1 MVVGLVAGQE
11 VIVKHIDHDAR
22 IPARY
27 SLGTLLG
34 SANHGVCIGEP
45 INCSMQQNTSLYV
58 GIETRKLVSANR
70 VPNEIS
76 DQDICRFA

>member
-1 MVVGLVAGQE
+1 MLWQRHGMVAGPVAGQE

-34 SANHGVCIGEP
+34 SANHEVVICEP
-45 INCSMQQNTSLYV
+45 IDCSMQQNVSLYG
-58 GIETRKLVSANR
+58 GIKS
-70 VPNEIS
+70 
-76 DQDICRFA
+76 